1 MIDESQDNDFMSDS
15 DEDQEDDLM
24 SGCDEVN
31 EDFLNSIHFFK
42 RGIFLPDGS
51 YEPMFDPEKDMARL
65 IGEHMGMDAEMYFRA
80 IMTSAFCNAREK
92 VEDDIFE
99 ATCGVHLARD
109 YMEYALEADDY
120 APYYI
125 REAIKLL
132 KEVSERLDKYW

>member
-1 MIDESQDNDFMSDS
+1 MIDESQENDFISDS
-15 DEDQEDDLM
+15 DEDQENDPMND
-24 SGCDEVN
+24 SDEVN

-65 IGEHMGMDAEMYFRA
+65 IGEHMGMDAEMYFRV
-80 IMTSAFCNAREK
+80 IMTSAFRNAREK
-92 VEDDIFE
+92 VEVDIFE
-99 ATCGVHLARD
+99 AIFGVDLARD

-125 REAIKLL
+125 SEAIKLL

>member
-1 MIDESQDNDFMSDS
+1 MIDESQENDFISDS
-15 DEDQEDDLM
+15 DKDQENDLM
-24 SGCDEVN
+24 NDSDEVN

-80 IMTSAFCNAREK
+80 IMTSAFHNAREK
-92 VEDDIFE
+92 VEADIFE
-99 ATCGVHLARD
+99 ATFDVDLARD

-125 REAIKLL
+125 SEAIKLL

>member
-1 MIDESQDNDFMSDS
+1 MIDEDQDNDFMSDS

-80 IMTSAFCNAREK
+80 IMAAAFRNAGEK
-92 VEDDIFE
+92 VEVDIF
-99 ATCGVHLARD
+99 AAAWDVDYARY

>member
-1 MIDESQDNDFMSDS
+1 MIDESQENDFISDS
-15 DEDQEDDLM
+15 DEDQENDLM
-24 SGCDEVN
+24 NDSDEAN

-51 YEPMFDPEKDMARL
+51 YEPMFNPEKDMARL

-80 IMTSAFCNAREK
+80 IMTSAFRNAGEYVK
-92 VEDDIFE
+92 DDVS
-99 ATCGVHLARD
+99 AAAWDVNYAR
-109 YMEYALEADDY
+109 YYIGFALESDDY

-125 REAIKLL
+125 SEAIKLL

>member
-1 MIDESQDNDFMSDS
+1 MIDESQENDFMSDS

-24 SGCDEVN
+24 SDCDEAN

-80 IMTSAFCNAREK
+80 IMTSAIRNAREK

-99 ATCGVHLARD
+99 EENWKLIQES
-109 YMEYALEADDY
+109 EYA
-120 APYYI
+120 PGG
-125 REAIKLL
+125 
-132 KEVSERLDKYW
+132 